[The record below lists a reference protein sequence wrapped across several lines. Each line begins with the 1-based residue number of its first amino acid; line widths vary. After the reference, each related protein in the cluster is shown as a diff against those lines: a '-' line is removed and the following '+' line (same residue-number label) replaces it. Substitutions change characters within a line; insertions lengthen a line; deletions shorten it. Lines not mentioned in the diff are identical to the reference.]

1 MKNNYF
7 TTSEGNPAIPSSTRK
22 FTDISNDSRYYI
34 YLRQLPQTLDVFFQ
48 ESLPFVFQIIQYD
61 VVMSM
66 NIPKSFSDTVFFNH
80 PHFAQA
86 LYLSVKNGKLHLSAI
101 WVKLPLEGLVFAKKP
116 KQAICQKFKTTL
128 KVNAQTSLMKSIF
141 KD

>member
-1 MKNNYF
+1 MKNYYF
-7 TTSEGNPAIPSSTRK
+7 TTSEGNPAIPSTTRK

-66 NIPKSFSDTVFFNH
+66 NIPKSFSDIVFFNH

-101 WVKLPLEGLVFAKKP
+101 WVKLPSEGLVLQKKTSRQYVRNS
-116 KQAICQKFKTTL
+116 KQRL
-128 KVNAQTSLMKSIF
+128 R
-141 KD
+141 